1 MTARRPTLEAPVIVS
16 RFFKNRR
23 HDQIVTSL
31 ETYEGHNLV
40 NIRTWFTDKAG
51 IDRPTAK
58 GISLVVRRLPDLLKA
73 LSAAQAKAIELGLLD
88 DESEAGE

>member
-1 MTARRPTLEAPVIVS
+1 MSARRPTLEEPVIVS

-88 DESEAGE
+88 DEGGDA